1 MSGVRKQVAGVYG
14 PRGQPGRWNGGLRF
28 IDPQR
33 EAGLAGSKDL
43 DKMQILFLLT
53 GAPLAYAG
61 ERWNPQVGLSEN
73 RDFTDRA
80 VQSGWY
86 HLVPRGGTDT
96 SQDRKCAGERFSFY
110 CESQPLLLRPS
121 QSSVNPPSP
130 VPGSSSESSAALLV
144 SMTLELFLE

>member
-73 RDFTDRA
+73 RGRR
-80 VQSGWY
+80 SWKPS
-86 HLVPRGGTDT
+86 LVL
-96 SQDRKCAGERFSFY
+96 
-110 CESQPLLLRPS
+110 SQPDIPRIR
-121 QSSVNPPSP
+121 
-130 VPGSSSESSAALLV
+130 GRTE
-144 SMTLELFLE
+144 